1 MTKRE
6 KIILAVTGVVA
17 VLGLGSLLLDSGKGR
32 PGPAAPPAAGPAQPE
47 VRRPEAM
54 LRAVRDASLGKADAT
69 LLAAVEKP
77 WRKSALYDR
86 PLEGRGQSGK
96 PAALP
101 RYTGYVELGSAR
113 LAVVDGLEY
122 QAGDALEGGGY
133 KVMSVAPDLV
143 VLENMGDGQRVEI
156 PYQGLDAQ
164 AR

>member
-6 KIILAVTGVVA
+6 QIILAVTGVVA

-32 PGPAAPPAAGPAQPE
+32 PGTTAPPAAPAQPE
-47 VRRPEAM
+47 ARRPEAM
-54 LRAVRDASLGKADAT
+54 LRAVREASLGKADAT
-69 LLAAVEKP
+69 LLAAVGKP
-77 WRKSALYDR
+77 WRTSALYDR

-133 KVMSVAPDLV
+133 KVVSVAPDLV
-143 VLENMGDGQRVEI
+143 VLENVGDGQRVEI